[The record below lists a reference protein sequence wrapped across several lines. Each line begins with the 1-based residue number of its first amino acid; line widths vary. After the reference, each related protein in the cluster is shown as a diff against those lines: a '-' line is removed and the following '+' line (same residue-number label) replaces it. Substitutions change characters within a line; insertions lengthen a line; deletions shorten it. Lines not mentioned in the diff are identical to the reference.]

1 MAGEGVRNR
10 GMGTAA
16 LCCRRLLLAG
26 AAAAVATGTGR
37 ARAADAPWLVYCA
50 DDFPPYCWADAV
62 RGAVGMDV
70 DIIRALLDRLDVPY
84 LIEPMAWSRAMA
96 GLEQGRCD
104 MLFGLLPTPERRR
117 EFCMVGSF
125 RDGEI
130 AFAVR
135 DDSRLT
141 YDRLEDLAGLTIG
154 TALRNSYEPAF
165 DKAAYFRRDPA
176 RTDELSL
183 LKLVAGR
190 VDMVVGDR
198 FALEWKARQVG
209 IADKV
214 RLLPKPLTISPHY
227 VGLPF
232 DRTDKANRLQVA
244 LDAVLADGGIDAIIQ
259 RWRATG

>member
-1 MAGEGVRNR
+1 MPDEEARGASIAGGVQC
-10 GMGTAA
+10 G
-16 LCCRRLLLAG
+16 RRALLAG
-26 AAAAVATGTGR
+26 AIGLAATLS
-37 ARAADAPWLVYCA
+37 ARATEAPWLVYCA
-50 DDFPPYCWADAV
+50 DDFPPYCWANEAHA
-62 RGAVGMDV
+62 AVGMDA
-70 DIIRALLDRLDVPY
+70 DIIRALLDRLNVPY

-96 GLEQGRCD
+96 GLEQARCD

-165 DKAAYFRRDPA
+165 DNAPYFRRDPA

-198 FALEWKARQVG
+198 FALEWKARQLGVAG
-209 IADKV
+209 KV
-214 RLLPKPLTISPHY
+214 RLLPRPLAISPHY
-227 VGLPF
+227 IGLPAN
-232 DRTDKANRLQVA
+232 RSEKANRLQVA

>member
-1 MAGEGVRNR
+1 MPGPGAKRTKAGAVTICDR
-10 GMGTAA
+10 
-16 LCCRRLLLAG
+16 RRLLLAG
-26 AAAAVATGTGR
+26 AAMMVPGICTAGG
-37 ARAADAPWLVYCA
+37 APGSWLVYCA
-50 DDFPPYCWADAV
+50 DDFPPYCWADRV
-62 RGAVGMDV
+62 RGAMGMDV
-70 DIIRALLDRLDVPY
+70 DIIRALLDRVGDPY
-84 LIEPMAWSRAMA
+84 IIEPMAWSRALA
-96 GLEQGRCD
+96 GLEQARCD
-104 MLFGLLPTPERRR
+104 MLFGLLPTPERRK

-135 DDSRLT
+135 ENSRLT
-141 YDRLEDLAGLTIG
+141 YDRLEDLTGLTIG

-165 DKAAYFRRDPA
+165 DNATHFRRDPA

-198 FALEWKARQVG
+198 FALEWKARQIG

-214 RLLPKPLTISPHY
+214 RLLPRPLAISPHY

-232 DRTDKANRLQVA
+232 DRTDKANRLQAA